1 MQDLGSWRADSSQAD
16 EALHQLDAAGIK
28 KARGAAQAALDALML
43 TDAPLMYSPSLIA
56 LAALRAGFRKVMVLL
71 LFLAVCQ
78 NLHAFHFPCQHI
90 YQWWTLCCMQI
101 EVSSCKYIAHVAS
114 KQQEVAA
121 SQDMK
126 NAAPPHE
133 QLMSQ
138 LSELDKLG
146 QEGAAPVDDAEV
158 SFC

>member
-1 MQDLGSWRADSSQAD
+1 MCPLVQDLGSWRADSSQAD
-16 EALHQLDAAGIK
+16 EALHKLDAAGIN

-56 LAALRAGFRKVMVLL
+56 LAALRAGFRKVWYS
-71 LFLAVCQ
+71 CCS
-78 NLHAFHFPCQHI
+78 LHAFCFPCEHTH
-90 YQWWTLCCMQI
+90 QWWTLCCMQI
-101 EVSSCKYIAHVAS
+101 EVSSGKYIAHVAS